1 MNEPKDLI
9 RWTLTFLN
17 WSIYKW
23 DIMPIDGEFKWIIE
37 LRDGSYY
44 PVIFIFSK
52 WECTDFNLIDDHDL
66 STMLIRWYNPVFWIK
81 SDRKPFN
88 KEEISELFNFDEYK
102 KDWSKDIHIMI
113 QHLIWNYDWD
123 NIWYMPEWSWE
134 LTYKNGDAY
143 VWGFRK
149 WIPEWK
155 WKLTFYKYW
164 KMEWEFKDW
173 MPNWEWKSLYPNWW
187 EYEWEFKNWKPDWKW
202 KVIYTNGE
210 MYEWKRENWKFIW

>member
-66 STMLIRWYNPVFWIK
+66 STMLNRWYNPVFWIK
-81 SDRKPFN
+81 FEPLTEQENCKLVTELNKDTSSLTISAAKALCDIKKIAKRHINIPFT
-88 KEEISELFNFDEYK
+88 KLFIY
-102 KDWSKDIHIMI
+102 
-113 QHLIWNYDWD
+113 Y
-123 NIWYMPEWSWE
+123 
-134 LTYKNGDAY
+134 G
-143 VWGFRK
+143 
-149 WIPEWK
+149 
-155 WKLTFYKYW
+155 
-164 KMEWEFKDW
+164 
-173 MPNWEWKSLYPNWW
+173 SLN
-187 EYEWEFKNWKPDWKW
+187 
-202 KVIYTNGE
+202 
-210 MYEWKRENWKFIW
+210 